1 MKTLVI
7 YTSQTGF
14 TKRYAEWISEEL
26 NADIYDLKDVKK
38 KTNDF
43 FETYEA
49 IIYAGWCMAGM
60 VVKVKWFFERAAY
73 WKNKKLSIVAVGA
86 SPNDNPE
93 VDELRDMPVV
103 VCDMWKATGI
113 FSLQEIYSTKS
124 RKIVDERSLRMY
136 NKIDWKSILDKLWK
150 GPDMKKGERR
160 KQELLRIAY
169 RMFVEKGYENTSID
183 EIIAEAG
190 IAKGTYYYY
199 FESKEA
205 TLEAVIDM
213 MIEEEVGRAKEI
225 LAASLPIPQKL
236 VSVIYSLRP
245 AQGEQ
250 GIVNA
255 LNVKENIVMHEKV
268 NRRIVEE
275 AVPLLTEIVK
285 EGISQGMLSCNNIEE
300 RVKMLLIISQHT
312 FDDGDFSDRDVEV
325 YIDMVEK
332 TFGAEAGTMNFIRE
346 LISGGQRSE

>member
-1 MKTLVI
+1 
-7 YTSQTGF
+7 
-14 TKRYAEWISEEL
+14 
-26 NADIYDLKDVKK
+26 
-38 KTNDF
+38 
-43 FETYEA
+43 
-49 IIYAGWCMAGM
+49 
-60 VVKVKWFFERAAY
+60 
-73 WKNKKLSIVAVGA
+73 
-86 SPNDNPE
+86 
-93 VDELRDMPVV
+93 MPVV

-136 NKIDWKSILDKLWK
+136 NKIDWQSILDKLWK

-183 EIIAEAG
+183 EIIAEA
-190 IAKGTYYYY
+190 
-199 FESKEA
+199 

-213 MIEEEVGRAKEI
+213 MIEEDVGRAKEI